1 MKRLGTALIL
11 TLLGTAH
18 AQDRLSGVEVYG
30 LQVPGTPAI
39 AKAKG
44 FNECKENYSSYVCT
58 STKPIEIAGIQAES
72 ASVYLDGSDHFSPTN
87 RGSDR
92 KVTDFPAEK
101 LTYGRVSLKFN
112 DRQALTNA
120 LTTDGWIEVSEG
132 RTRTYY
138 KDDVAATI
146 SINKYDVSLE
156 PRTLRDVTK
165 RLAELKTLQAEKLKA
180 ESTSASF
187 IDAMKN

>member
-1 MKRLGTALIL
+1 M
-11 TLLGTAH
+11 
-18 AQDRLSGVEVYG
+18 
-30 LQVPGTPAI
+30 
-39 AKAKG
+39 
-44 FNECKENYSSYVCT
+44 
-58 STKPIEIAGIQAES
+58 
-72 ASVYLDGSDHFSPTN
+72 
-87 RGSDR
+87 
-92 KVTDFPAEK
+92 
-101 LTYGRVSLKFN
+101 
-112 DRQALTNA
+112 
-120 LTTDGWIEVSEG
+120 DGWIEVSEG